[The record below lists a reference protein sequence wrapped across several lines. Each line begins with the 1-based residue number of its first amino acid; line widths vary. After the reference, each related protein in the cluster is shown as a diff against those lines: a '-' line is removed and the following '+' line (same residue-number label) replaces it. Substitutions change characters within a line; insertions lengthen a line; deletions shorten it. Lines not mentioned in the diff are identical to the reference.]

1 MQSLP
6 ELTATV
12 QADKERAIRRHG
24 PLPANPQAAVA
35 HPIWPVPIRPEA
47 RPAGGSPGPRR
58 GTIRP
63 GVAPGG

>member
-6 ELTATV
+6 ELTATI

-24 PLPANPQAAVA
+24 PLPANPYAALA
-35 HPIWPVPIRPEA
+35 HPIAPVPVRPEPRPSDRAGA
-47 RPAGGSPGPRR
+47 RP

-63 GVAPGG
+63 GVAAGG